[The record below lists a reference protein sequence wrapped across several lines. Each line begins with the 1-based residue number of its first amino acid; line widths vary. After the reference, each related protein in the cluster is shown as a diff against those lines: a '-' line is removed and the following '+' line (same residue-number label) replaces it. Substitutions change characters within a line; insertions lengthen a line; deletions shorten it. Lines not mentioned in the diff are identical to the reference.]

1 MTASDR
7 TEESRGDLTQSAV
20 DTAVL
25 RLLAMTDADRA
36 AVARKLGLLP
46 SETESHG
53 ELTMARFITY
63 STYDNEDVRGMS
75 ESEYRANGLPDDW
88 DEYVWTEAD
97 SLSEAIAL
105 HDQSVGA
112 YHLDLTNGREPQH
125 TY

>member
-1 MTASDR
+1 
-7 TEESRGDLTQSAV
+7 
-20 DTAVL
+20 
-25 RLLAMTDADRA
+25 
-36 AVARKLGLLP
+36 
-46 SETESHG
+46 
-53 ELTMARFITY
+53 MARFITY

-105 HDQSVGA
+105 HDQSMGA
-112 YHLDLTNGREPQH
+112 YHLDLTNGSEPQH